1 MADYKPKYDFGYAN
15 PNAADTPEQSAGE
28 LDAFFEWETAPST
41 SHVHSWRF
49 FDARQLALMKRFPVK
64 QYFFTERLF
73 NDLGQGRSVLE
84 VRFKDKFGGFTD
96 TYVYFFQ
103 SPDAGQEILRKLR
116 GSPRPY
122 QEVIRALL
130 INGGIPYSRR

>member
-15 PNAADTPEQSAGE
+15 PNAADTPEEGAAGGNV
-28 LDAFFEWETAPST
+28 EWEYAPAT

-49 FDARQLALMKRFPVK
+49 FDVRQHAFLRRFPGAI
-64 QYFFTERLF
+64 
-73 NDLGQGRSVLE
+73 GQGRSELE
-84 VRFKDKFGGFTD
+84 VRFKDKFGGATD

-116 GSPRPY
+116 GSPHPHR
-122 QEVIRALL
+122 EVIRALL